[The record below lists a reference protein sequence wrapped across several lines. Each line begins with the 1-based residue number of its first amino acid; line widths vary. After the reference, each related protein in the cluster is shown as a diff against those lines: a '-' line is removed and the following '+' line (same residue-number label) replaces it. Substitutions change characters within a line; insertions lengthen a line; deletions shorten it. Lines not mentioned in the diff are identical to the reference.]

1 MSACPIATL
10 PVDINRSSA
19 VPQTQD
25 TAADR
30 GDTRT
35 RLALA
40 LGSFMI
46 GTSEF
51 ASMGI
56 IQLFSESLG
65 LTVPQAAGAITAY
78 AFGAPFVTLTAARLN
93 RRTLL
98 LALMALFLAGNLL
111 SAVASDLGWLMEARF
126 ISGLPQGA
134 YFGAGAVVAAHVV
147 GAGQAGLAVATIFG
161 SPLATF
167 MGQTLGWRE
176 TYLAVA
182 TLSALAFAALRQ
194 WVPRAPALD
203 GVPVNQEL
211 SALRKA
217 SVWGMMLVAAI
228 GVGSIFAVYTF
239 IGPIVT
245 DAAGLPA
252 ALIPIALGAFG
263 LGMTAGNLFGGS
275 LADRY
280 PARGIVIGYGSALV
294 VMAALAIGGA
304 SVWLL
309 LPGLFGVGAAMMAAI
324 PTIQVRLTTFA
335 PEAPTLMG
343 AMNLASLNAAN
354 ALGVWG
360 GGLAIDAGFG
370 LLSPI
375 WAGFGLTLAGLTVF
389 ALTLLGRGEQGFR
402 RDLRAP
408 ASMTW
413 FMSGHASH
421 EPIRPPSTLGQ
432 FKPAATIGIQRS
444 PPKDNLRLHI
454 LPRKC
459 ILPIFQLCVE
469 ACCGEIII

>member
-1 MSACPIATL
+1 MSASPTAVL
-10 PVDINRSSA
+10 PVDVDRSSSRQ
-19 VPQTQD
+19 QTRD

-30 GDTRT
+30 GGTPT
-35 RLALA
+35 LLALA
-40 LGSFMI
+40 LGSFVI

-65 LTVPQAAGAITAY
+65 LTVPQATGAITAY
-78 AFGAPFVTLTAARLN
+78 AFGVVVGAPLVTLTAAWLN

-98 LALMALFLAGNLL
+98 LALMALFMAGNLL
-111 SAVASDLGWLMEARF
+111 SAVASDLGWLMTARF

-147 GAGQAGLAVATIFG
+147 GAGQAGRAFAIVMTGLTVATIFG

-182 TLSALAFAALRQ
+182 ILAAFAFAALWQ
-194 WVPRAPALD
+194 WVPRTSALD
-203 GVPVNQEL
+203 GVPVIQEL

-217 SVWGMMLVAAI
+217 SVWGMMMVAAI

-245 DAAGLPA
+245 DAAGLPDA
-252 ALIPIALGAFG
+252 MIPIALGAFG
-263 LGMTAGNLFGGS
+263 LGMTAGNLFGGW
-275 LADRY
+275 LADRH
-280 PARGIVIGYGSALV
+280 PALGIAVGYGSALV
-294 VMAALAIGGA
+294 VMAALAIGGT

-309 LPGLFGVGAAMMAAI
+309 LPGLFGVGAAMMVAI

-354 ALGVWG
+354 AFGAWSS
-360 GGLAIDAGFG
+360 GLAIEAGFG
-370 LLSPI
+370 LLSAV
-375 WAGFGLTLAGLTVF
+375 WAGFGLTLAGLTLF
-389 ALTLLGRGEQGFR
+389 GLTLLGRG
-402 RDLRAP
+402 
-408 ASMTW
+408 
-413 FMSGHASH
+413 SH
-421 EPIRPPSTLGQ
+421 RP
-432 FKPAATIGIQRS
+432 
-444 PPKDNLRLHI
+444 
-454 LPRKC
+454 
-459 ILPIFQLCVE
+459 
-469 ACCGEIII
+469 